1 MAVTKTDGLFTDCKE
16 SGADLRGKEYHFA
29 TRDASGKF
37 VLCGDGGKIAGVITE
52 GRDVGY
58 HTSVDTGPMLK
69 AVAESEIRP
78 GDAVQSTGLG
88 TAQTGVNNPLGTAIN
103 HALGGE
109 FVEIAVDR
117 T

>member
-1 MAVTKTDGLFTDCKE
+1 MAVTRTDGLFTDCKE
-16 SGADLRGKEYHFA
+16 SGQDLRGKEYYFA
-29 TRDASGKF
+29 TRDANGKF

-58 HTSVDTGPMLK
+58 HTSIDTGPQLK

-78 GDAVQSTGLG
+78 GDNVQSAGNGKAETG
-88 TAQTGVNNPLGTAIN
+88 NNNSIGTAIN